1 MTIKLMSWNVD
12 ERVNDLPQQLARI
25 DNAQVDILALQEVAL
40 GTIQRIRNHLA
51 QVGIKH
57 VKTSH
62 QRSGPHQYGVLI
74 ASRWPFVL
82 MPRFFKSIP
91 WQKSALSVVVKS
103 DYEEIELHT
112 LHVPPASSNNRKIK
126 VETFDGIYK
135 ALAKPSNRH
144 RILCGDFNSPKEE
157 SSDGTAYWGPKYGQR
172 SEKQVLKGLKEHDL
186 EDTYR
191 KLHPDYNDGEYSH
204 VNRNPKTPNRRY
216 DHILSST
223 SLNPKKCGYLH
234 HCLKD
239 DLSDHAPVYALYE
252 PKILRLPIKPSG
264 Q

>member
-1 MTIKLMSWNVD
+1 MAIKLMSWNVNK
-12 ERVNDLPQQLARI
+12 RVEKLPEQLKAI
-25 DNAQVDILALQEVAL
+25 DSAGVDILALQEVSSNMVESL
-40 GTIQRIRNHLA
+40 KEGF
-51 QVGIKH
+51 IKLDLNH
-57 VKTSH
+57 VKLGISGDSH
-62 QRSGPHQYGVLI
+62 LVI
-74 ASRWPFVL
+74 ASRWPAQTIKVIKAPHEESTL
-82 MPRFFKSIP
+82 SATIKSP
-91 WQKSALSVVVKS
+91 FG
-103 DYEEIELHT
+103 EIKIHT
-112 LHVPPASSNNRKIK
+112 VHVPPARSSGRPTKIA
-126 VETFDGIYK
+126 TFDSIYK